1 MRSPVVHLAVGIVLA
16 GLSTACNSGDDPAI
30 DVPVTSSTS
39 ALAGSST
46 TINGTPSGSSTTG
59 SGTGNATSRPAKPE
73 QAADGLFN
81 AWTANDRRAAS
92 RFATARAI
100 EDLFAARS
108 RGEGM
113 ESHGCQPVGG
123 QFECSWRYEGGGLIM
138 TVQDA
143 PEGGF
148 IVEAVRFVAD

>member
-1 MRSPVVHLAVGIVLA
+1 MRSPVAHLVAGVVVVALLA
-16 GLSTACNSGDDPAI
+16 ACNSGDDPAI
-30 DVPVTSSTS
+30 DVPATSSTS
-39 ALAGSST
+39 ALASSST
-46 TINGTPSGSSTTG
+46 TINGTASGSSTTG
-59 SGTGNATSRPAKPE
+59 SGTGNAASRPSKPE
-73 QAADGLFN
+73 QAAEGLFN
-81 AWTANDRRAAS
+81 AWIANDRRAAS
-92 RFATARAI
+92 RFATAHAVD
-100 EDLFAARS
+100 DLFGARS

-113 ESHGCQPVGG
+113 ESHGCQPLGG